1 MSKLTKLTIAIV
13 LTLCSPRIAIAD
25 TYSDFIKTQLAE
37 FQNVGGDRCKVRSK
51 EVMEGGN
58 KIVYDLCIF
67 QGKAVFLRGSNEGT
81 PFSVSEYN
89 KGKLVQISLWEG
101 TGGVG
106 FRNGQ
111 PVVEWSSG
119 EFSKRRVNWKLTP
132 AEKSK
137 YLADAAKENS
147 ILLKFGIR

>member
-1 MSKLTKLTIAIV
+1 MFKLTKLTIAIV
-13 LTLCSPRIAIAD
+13 LTLCSPKMAIAD
-25 TYSDFIKTQLAE
+25 TYDDFIKTQLNE
-37 FQNVGGDRCKVRSK
+37 FQNIGGDRCKVKSK
-51 EVMEGGN
+51 TVMEGSN
-58 KIVYDLCIF
+58 KIVYDLCML
-67 QGKAVFLRGSNEGT
+67 QGRAVFLRASNEGIA
-81 PFSVSEYN
+81 FSVSEYN

-106 FRNGQ
+106 FRSGK

-137 YLADAAKENS
+137 YLADAAKEKS